1 MIEAD
6 NARIVLGDGVE
17 TASLAVIVWT
27 SATLGDA
34 IGGRGLLG
42 GHVDGFNDAK
52 CNNAEEDVQNPFQG
66 FHADSLIKSLND
78 ARLLCPS

>member
-27 SATLGDA
+27 SATFGVA
-34 IGGRGLLG
+34 IGG
-42 GHVDGFNDAK
+42 
-52 CNNAEEDVQNPFQG
+52 
-66 FHADSLIKSLND
+66 ADFSPN
-78 ARLLCPS
+78 